1 MSEDTMDFDLPKEVR
16 LLKRTVREFAEQ
28 RVAPLV
34 PKMEETGEF
43 PTDLIGE
50 MGALGLLGLITPAE
64 YGGSNLGH
72 LARMVAVEEVS
83 RVSAA
88 VGIGLQVHHMGTAV
102 FAEFG
107 TDQQKA

>member
-1 MSEDTMDFDLPKEVR
+1 MDFDLPKEVR

-50 MGALGLLGLITPAE
+50 MGALAIFTDPTG
-64 YGGSNLGH
+64 N
-72 LARMVAVEEVS
+72 R
-83 RVSAA
+83 
-88 VGIGLQVHHMGTAV
+88 IGLWQTYR
-102 FAEFG
+102 
-107 TDQQKA
+107 K